1 MKLDQLRS
9 RCRPHLWYQLYW
21 VVYLIW
27 FFWLDLTVTAPKY
40 IIHSP
45 LDDLIPF
52 NEWFVIPYCSWF
64 LLLAGVTAALWWC
77 DTATYD
83 KLCLTM
89 FSGMTFCL
97 IVYMILPNGLELRPT
112 VETLGRDNP
121 ALRIMQLL
129 WKADAAV
136 NVCPS
141 IHVFNS
147 VILMIGYRRS
157 RCFDEPGR
165 RWMRPAADVLG
176 AAIILSTML
185 LKQHSCIDVVLG
197 AALAFALDAAA
208 SSLERSGEMRRIP
221 QRL

>member
-1 MKLDQLRS
+1 MKRSWLARHPVGFMALYSIFYLSVFHYLEANVPLRS
-9 RCRPHLWYQLYW
+9 ILVHCR
-21 VVYLIW
+21 
-27 FFWLDLTVTAPKY
+27 
-40 IIHSP
+40 

-77 DTATYD
+77 DTASYD

-97 IVYMILPNGLELRPT
+97 IVYMILPNGLELRPA

-141 IHVFNS
+141 IHCQSSACMAMAFSHSKLAEGKPLRKVLAW
-147 VILMIGYRRS
+147 V
-157 RCFDEPGR
+157 
-165 RWMRPAADVLG
+165 WAAL
-176 AAIILSTML
+176 ICLSTVFT
-185 LKQHSCIDVVLG
+185 KQHSVIDVACGLAVAFVWLPVVYRP
-197 AALAFALDAAA
+197 ARALH
-208 SSLERSGEMRRIP
+208 
-221 QRL
+221 

>member
-1 MKLDQLRS
+1 MKRSWLARHPVGFMALYSIFYLSVFHYLEANVPLRS
-9 RCRPHLWYQLYW
+9 ILVHCR
-21 VVYLIW
+21 
-27 FFWLDLTVTAPKY
+27 
-40 IIHSP
+40 

-52 NEWFVIPYCSWF
+52 NEWFVLPYCSWF

-77 DTATYD
+77 DTASYD

-97 IVYMILPNGLELRPT
+97 IVYMILPNGLELRPA

-141 IHVFNS
+141 IHCQSSACMAMAFSHSKLAEGKPLRKVLAW
-147 VILMIGYRRS
+147 V
-157 RCFDEPGR
+157 
-165 RWMRPAADVLG
+165 WAAL
-176 AAIILSTML
+176 ICLSTVFT
-185 LKQHSCIDVVLG
+185 KQHSIIDVACGLAVAFVWLPL
-197 AALAFALDAAA
+197 AYRRVRALH
-208 SSLERSGEMRRIP
+208 
-221 QRL
+221 